1 MPYNCP
7 TCKKRVP
14 DNCDCISCDNC
25 YKWHH
30 LACTDL
36 TKTQFEVFTREKSFE
51 WICNICVKNSCNKCN
66 ILTKQGTSIQ
76 CDKCENIYHLGCAG
90 LSKTAYIPTTSWYCY
105 QCHEDIFPF
114 NSISIK
120 QVNNFTFNS
129 LHLDKHPNHI
139 RSIHN
144 SDHHDNPQ
152 FSNNCNVCYKK
163 VDRPNSSIPCPSC
176 KCLTHKSCSKLSK
189 KVLDYLR
196 LNPNAWE
203 CPTCLSDKFPFME
216 SDDVD
221 IFMDSF
227 NSNWTCGCKSKT
239 RKYIP
244 SPVSN
249 EYKLIIN
256 HHNTDDKYNDIYL
269 EDFDIN
275 FDLYHSLKPNFKYY
289 ETHQFHSM
297 KDKVSN
303 TFSLIHTNICSLQ
316 YNTVEKK
323 RNTGSYLEN

>member
-7 TCKKRVP
+7 ACKTKVSEKS
-14 DNCDCISCDNC
+14 DCISCDNC
-25 YKWHH
+25 FKWYH
-30 LACTDL
+30 LRCTDL
-36 TKTQFEVFTREKSFE
+36 TRTQFEIFTREKSFE
-51 WICNICVKNSCNKCN
+51 WICNLCVKNSCNKCN
-66 ILTKQGTSIQ
+66 ILTKQGNSIQ
-76 CDKCENIYHLGCAG
+76 CDKCENNYHLSCTG

-114 NSISIK
+114 NSITIK
-120 QVNNFTFNS
+120 QVFNLTFNS
-129 LHLDKHPNHI
+129 LNLDKHPNHI

-144 SDHHDNPQ
+144 SIQNLDNNVNPQ
-152 FSNNCNVCYKK
+152 FSNNCNVCDKK

-227 NSNWTCGCKSKT
+227 NSNWTCGCNS
-239 RKYIP
+239 
-244 SPVSN
+244 
-249 EYKLIIN
+249 
-256 HHNTDDKYNDIYL
+256 
-269 EDFDIN
+269 
-275 FDLYHSLKPNFKYY
+275 
-289 ETHQFHSM
+289 
-297 KDKVSN
+297 
-303 TFSLIHTNICSLQ
+303 
-316 YNTVEKK
+316 
-323 RNTGSYLEN
+323 